1 MSLNIA
7 AKEVKPLR
15 TNFGYT
21 ARRVGEN
28 KAASRYQEAVYDIQP
43 TCNFHYPP
51 SWEPDKML
59 FDASRTA
66 IVMQDWY
73 SFTDPR
79 QYYYTTYVAARA
91 KQQEVMDSNFE
102 LIEKRNLLQG
112 VPAAVLQQIREVLIP
127 LRHLEYGAN
136 MNNQDICD
144 RGYGTTITS
153 LASFNGF
160 DRIGMAQYL
169 SRIALLLDENEETT
183 LLAAKTAWLDAPVWQ
198 PLRHAMEDTFV
209 LDDWF
214 EIMVAQNIVLD
225 GLIYP
230 LVYERFI
237 PALTAQGGGTFLM
250 LTQFMNEWYGETV
263 RWTNQLMKVTAAE
276 SPANA
281 ELLSAWTSQ
290 WVARLEQAVLPLAQ
304 LAFGENAAAQQ
315 VAEVKQE
322 LLARLAKQGIKV

>member
-21 ARRVGEN
+21 ARRVGED
-28 KAASRYQEAVYDIQP
+28 KPASRYQEAVYDIQP

-51 SWEPDKML
+51 TWEPGKLL

-79 QYYYTTYVAARA
+79 QYYYTSYVIARA
-91 KQQEVMDSNFE
+91 KQQEVMDKNFE
-102 LIEKRNLLQG
+102 LSEKRELLHS
-112 VPAAVLQQIREVLIP
+112 VPQAVQDKVRQVLAP
-127 LRHLEYGAN
+127 LRHVEYGAN

-160 DRIGMAQYL
+160 DRIGIAQYL
-169 SRIALLLDENEETT
+169 SRIALLLDGNEETT
-183 LLAAKTAWLDAPVWQ
+183 LLAAKDAWLNDPVWQ
-198 PLRHAMEDTFV
+198 PLRHAMEDIFV

-214 EIMVAQNIVLD
+214 EIMVAQNVVMD
-225 GLIYP
+225 GLLFP

-237 PALTAQGGGTFLM
+237 PGLVAQGGGAFLM
-250 LTQFMNEWYGETV
+250 LTQFMNEWYEETV
-263 RWTNQLMKVTAAE
+263 RWTNPLMKITAAE
-276 SPANA
+276 SAANA
-281 ELLSAWTSQ
+281 ALLTEWTGK
-290 WVARLEQAVLPLAQ
+290 WAARLEQALLPLAE
-304 LAFGENAAAQQ
+304 LAFGDDAAQQ
-315 VAEVKQE
+315 LAAVKQE